1 MSADEIANKLWNL
14 CNVLRDDG
22 VTYHQYLNELTYILF
37 LKLTEVKD
45 FEEHIPEEYRWRGFV
60 EEHDNNEAFE
70 RYKKFLVTISNE
82 TTSPS
87 IKEIYNNAST
97 SLRKP
102 VNFNTL
108 VQSIEKLDWYEE
120 NDRDVMGDIYES
132 LLEKNAG
139 EKKSGAGQYFTPR
152 PLINIMTQLLAPKLG
167 ERWNDPAAGTFGFM
181 IAADEY
187 LRSKY
192 ENYYALSDKDR
203 KFQKEQAFSGVE
215 LVGDA
220 HRLALMNARLH
231 GMESEII
238 LGDTLTEMGKNLNG
252 YDGVLANPPFGT
264 KKGGEKPTR
273 DDFTFPTS
281 NKQLNFLQHI
291 YRSLKKDGKA
301 RAAVVLPDNVL
312 FEDGDGQKIRRDLMD
327 KCNLHT
333 ILRLPTGIFYAAGVK
348 TNVLFFTRGKTEK
361 NNTKGIWFYDM
372 RTNVPNYGKRT
383 PFTQSAF
390 ADFVTAYT
398 GGKTIAD
405 LEKNYDGSIS
415 NRPQVC
421 HTEPVEVL
429 SKEDGNASK
438 DERWNYITREVIAS
452 KNDSLD
458 LGLIADDSVSKAEDL
473 GEPVEIATEALNE
486 LNAIQKQLKAMI
498 KELG

>member
-1 MSADEIANKLWNL
+1 MSADQIAQKLWNL

-22 VTYHQYLNELTYILF
+22 VTYHQYLNELTFILF
-37 LKLTEVKD
+37 LKLSEVKD
-45 FEEHIPEEYRWRGFV
+45 FENHIPERYRWQSFV
-60 EEHDNNEAFE
+60 KEHDNNEAFL
-70 RYKKFLVTISNE
+70 RYRKFLAEISAE
-82 TTSPS
+82 TTSES
-87 IKEIYNNAST
+87 IKEIYADAST

-108 VQSIEKLDWYEE
+108 VQAIDKLDWYEE
-120 NDRDVMGDIYES
+120 SDRDVMGDIYES

-152 PLINIMTQLLAPKLG
+152 PLINIMVSLMAPKLK

-187 LRSKY
+187 LRNKY
-192 ENYYALSDKDR
+192 DHYYELNEKDR
-203 KFQKEQAFSGVE
+203 KFQKEEAFSGVE

-231 GMESEII
+231 GMESRIY
-238 LGDTLTEMGKNLNG
+238 LNDTLTEFGKTLNNF
-252 YDGVLANPPFGT
+252 DGVLANPPFGT
-264 KKGGEKPTR
+264 KKGGERPTR

-333 ILRLPTGIFYAAGVK
+333 VLRLPTGIFYAAGVK
-348 TNVLFFTRGKTEK
+348 TNVLFFTRGATETA
-361 NNTKGIWFYDM
+361 NTKNVWFYDM
-372 RTNVPNYGKRT
+372 RTNTPNYGKRT
-383 PFTQSAF
+383 PFTEAAF
-390 ADFVTAYT
+390 EDFVKAYT
-398 GGKTIAD
+398 GGIPVDKVEAKYNGEINE
-405 LEKNYDGSIS
+405 EKRKAI
-415 NRPQVC
+415 
-421 HTEPVEVL
+421 
-429 SKEDGNASK
+429 K
-438 DERWNYITREVIAS
+438 DERWQCISRETIAK

-458 LGLIADDSVSKAEDL
+458 LGLIADDSISNAEDL
-473 GEPVEIATEALNE
+473 DEPIDIAKEALKEINSITAQ
-486 LNAIQKQLKAMI
+486 LNAMI

>member
-1 MSADEIANKLWNL
+1 MSAEEIANKLWNL

-37 LKLTEVKD
+37 LKLSEVKG
-45 FEEHIPEEYRWRGFV
+45 FSEHIPEEYRWQTFV
-60 EEHDNNEAFE
+60 QEHDNAEAFAKYRE
-70 RYKKFLVTISNE
+70 FLVTVSSK
-82 TTSPS
+82 TTSDS
-87 IKEIYNNAST
+87 IKEIYTDAAT

-102 VNFNTL
+102 VNFRTL
-108 VQSIEKLDWYEE
+108 VTAIDKLDWYEE
-120 NDRDVMGDIYES
+120 DDRDVMGDIYES

-152 PLINIMTQLLAPKLG
+152 PLINIMVDLMVPKVG

-181 IAADEY
+181 ISADFY
-187 LRSKY
+187 LKNKTNDY
-192 ENYYALSDKDR
+192 FKLTDAER
-203 KFQKEQAFSGVE
+203 KFQEEEAFSGVE

-231 GMESEII
+231 GMESRIYRN
-238 LGDTLTEMGKNLNG
+238 DTLTEFGKSLKN

-264 KKGGEKPTR
+264 KQGGERPTR
-273 DDFTFPTS
+273 DDFTFPTA

-348 TNVLFFTRGKTEK
+348 TNVLFFTRGTTETG
-361 NNTKGIWFYDM
+361 NTKNVWVYDM
-372 RTNVPNYGKRT
+372 RTNAPNYGKRT
-383 PFTQSAF
+383 PFTESAF
-390 ADFVTAYT
+390 EDFVLAYT
-398 GGKTIAD
+398 GGIPFDKVEADYDGLVSDEKRKTI
-405 LEKNYDGSIS
+405 
-415 NRPQVC
+415 
-421 HTEPVEVL
+421 
-429 SKEDGNASK
+429 K
-438 DERWNYITREVIAS
+438 DERWNCITIDEIAR
-452 KNDSLD
+452 KNYSLD
-458 LGLIADDSVSKAEDL
+458 LGLIADNTLTNADDL
-473 GEPVEIATEALNE
+473 DEPIDIATQALTE
-486 LNAIQKQLKAMI
+486 LQSITVQLNAMI
-498 KELG
+498 KELS

>member
-37 LKLTEVKD
+37 LKLSEVKG
-45 FEEHIPEEYRWRGFV
+45 FEEHIPEQYRWSYFV
-60 EEHDNNEAFE
+60 NEPDNAEAFQKY
-70 RYKKFLVTISNE
+70 RTFLAEISNE
-82 TTSPS
+82 TTSAS
-87 IKEIYNNAST
+87 ITEIYANAST

-108 VQSIEKLDWYEE
+108 VQAIDDLDWYEE
-120 NDRDVMGDIYES
+120 SDRDMMGDIYES

-152 PLINIMTQLLAPKLG
+152 PLINVMVELLAPKLG
-167 ERWNDPAAGTFGFM
+167 EKWNDPAAGTFGFM

-187 LRSKY
+187 LRNKHD
-192 ENYYALSDKDR
+192 NYFDLDEKER
-203 KFQKEQAFSGVE
+203 TFQIEKAFSGVE

-231 GMESEII
+231 GMESSII
-238 LGDTLTEMGKNLNG
+238 LGDTLTEMGKELKNF
-252 YDGVLANPPFGT
+252 DGVLANPPFGT
-264 KKGGEKPTR
+264 KKGGERPTR
-273 DDFTFPTS
+273 DDFTYPTS

-348 TNVLFFTRGKTEK
+348 TNVLFFTRGISETG
-361 NNTKGIWFYDM
+361 NTKGVWYFDM
-372 RTNVPNYGKRT
+372 RTNVPKYGKRT
-383 PFTQSAF
+383 PFTREAF
-390 ADFVTAYT
+390 NEFIEAYT
-398 GGKTIAD
+398 GGIKPENLASD
-405 LEKNYDGSIS
+405 FDGIID
-415 NRPQVC
+415 
-421 HTEPVEVL
+421 EVART
-429 SKEDGNASK
+429 NIIN
-438 DERWNYITREVIAS
+438 ERWNFIDRETIAR

-458 LGLIADDSVSKAEDL
+458 LGLIADDSVGNGDDL
-473 GEPVEIATEALNE
+473 GEPIEIAQEALTELTSITKE
-486 LNAIQKQLKAMI
+486 LNAMI
-498 KELG
+498 NELR

>member
-1 MSADEIANKLWNL
+1 MSADQIAQKLWNL

-22 VTYHQYLNELTYILF
+22 VTYHQYLNELTFILF
-37 LKLTEVKD
+37 LKLSEVKD
-45 FEEHIPEEYRWRGFV
+45 FENHIPERYRWQSFV
-60 EEHDNNEAFE
+60 KEHDNNEAFL
-70 RYKKFLVTISNE
+70 RYRKFLAEISAE
-82 TTSPS
+82 TTSDS
-87 IKEIYNNAST
+87 IKEIYADAST

-108 VQSIEKLDWYEE
+108 VQAIDKLDWYEE
-120 NDRDVMGDIYES
+120 SDRDVMGDIYES

-152 PLINIMTQLLAPKLG
+152 PLINIMVSLMAPKLK

-187 LRSKY
+187 LRNKY
-192 ENYYALSDKDR
+192 DNYYELNEKDR
-203 KFQKEQAFSGVE
+203 KFQKEEAFSGVE

-231 GMESEII
+231 GMESRIY
-238 LGDTLTEMGKNLNG
+238 LADTLTEFGKSLNNF
-252 YDGVLANPPFGT
+252 DGVLANPPFGT
-264 KKGGEKPTR
+264 KKGGERPTR

-333 ILRLPTGIFYAAGVK
+333 VLRLPTGIFYAAGVK
-348 TNVLFFTRGKTEK
+348 TNVLFFTRGDTETG
-361 NNTKGIWFYDM
+361 NTKNVWFYDM
-372 RTNVPNYGKRT
+372 RTNTPNYGKRT
-383 PFTQSAF
+383 PFTETAF
-390 ADFVTAYT
+390 EEFVKAYT
-398 GGKTIAD
+398 GGISVDKV
-405 LEKNYDGSIS
+405 EKEYNGEIS
-415 NRPQVC
+415 DEKR
-421 HTEPVEVL
+421 
-429 SKEDGNASK
+429 KAIK
-438 DERWNYITREVIAS
+438 DERWQCIGRETIAK

-458 LGLIADDSVSKAEDL
+458 LGLIADDSISNAEDL
-473 GEPVEIATEALNE
+473 GEPIDIAKEALKEINSITQQ
-486 LNAIQKQLKAMI
+486 LNAMI

>member
-1 MSADEIANKLWNL
+1 MSAEEIANKLWNL

-37 LKLTEVKD
+37 LKLSDVKG
-45 FEEHIPEEYRWRGFV
+45 FSEHIPEEYRWKKFV
-60 EEHDNNEAFE
+60 DEHDNAEAFAKYRE
-70 RYKKFLVTISNE
+70 FLVTVSTK
-82 TTSPS
+82 TTSDS
-87 IKEIYNNAST
+87 IKEIYTDAAT

-102 VNFNTL
+102 VNFRTL
-108 VQSIEKLDWYEE
+108 VTAIDKLDWYEE
-120 NDRDVMGDIYES
+120 DDRDVMGDIYES

-152 PLINIMTQLLAPKLG
+152 PLINIMIDLMVPKVG

-181 IAADEY
+181 ISADHY
-187 LRSKY
+187 LKNKTNDY
-192 ENYYALSDKDR
+192 FKLTEAER
-203 KFQKEQAFSGVE
+203 KFQEEEAFSGVE

-231 GMESEII
+231 GMESRIYRN
-238 LGDTLTEMGKNLNG
+238 DTLTEFGKTLNG
-252 YDGVLANPPFGT
+252 FDGVLANPPFGT
-264 KKGGEKPTR
+264 KQGGERPTR

-348 TNVLFFTRGKTEK
+348 TNVLFFTRGNTET
-361 NNTKGIWFYDM
+361 NNTQNVWFYDM
-372 RTNVPNYGKRT
+372 RTNAPSYGKRT
-383 PFTQSAF
+383 PFTEKAF
-390 ADFVTAYT
+390 EDFVLAYT
-398 GGKTIAD
+398 GGIPFDKVEND
-405 LEKNYDGSIS
+405 YDGLVNEE
-415 NRPQVC
+415 NR
-421 HTEPVEVL
+421 
-429 SKEDGNASK
+429 KKIK
-438 DERWNYITREVIAS
+438 DERWSCISRAEIEKKNY
-452 KNDSLD
+452 SLD
-458 LGLIADDSVSKAEDL
+458 LGLIADSSLTNSDDL
-473 GEPVEIATEALNE
+473 GEPIDIAKEALLE
-486 LNAIQKQLKAMI
+486 LETITQQLNAMI
-498 KELG
+498 KELN

>member
-1 MSADEIANKLWNL
+1 MSADEIAQKLWNL

-22 VTYHQYLNELTYILF
+22 VTYHQYLNELTFILF
-37 LKLTEVKD
+37 LKLSEVKD
-45 FEEHIPEEYRWRGFV
+45 FEEHIPERYRWQSFV
-60 EEHDNNEAFE
+60 KEHDNNEAFLKY
-70 RYKKFLVTISNE
+70 RKFLAEISAE
-82 TTSPS
+82 TTSES
-87 IKEIYNNAST
+87 IKEIYADAST

-108 VQSIEKLDWYEE
+108 VQAIDKLDWYEE
-120 NDRDVMGDIYES
+120 SDRDVMGDIYES

-152 PLINIMTQLLAPKLG
+152 PLINIMVSLMAPKLG

-181 IAADEY
+181 ISADEY
-187 LRSKY
+187 LRNKHDGY
-192 ENYYALSDKDR
+192 FHLNEKDR
-203 KFQKEQAFSGVE
+203 KFQKEEAFSGVE

-231 GMESEII
+231 GMESRIY
-238 LGDTLTEMGKNLNG
+238 LGDTLTDLGKQLTNF
-252 YDGVLANPPFGT
+252 DGVLANPPFGT
-264 KKGGEKPTR
+264 KKGGERPTR

-333 ILRLPTGIFYAAGVK
+333 VLRLPTGIFYAAGVK
-348 TNVLFFTRGKTEK
+348 TNVLFFNRGTTETD
-361 NNTKGIWFYDM
+361 NTKNVWFYDI
-372 RTNVPNYGKRT
+372 RTNTPNYGKRT
-383 PFTQSAF
+383 PFVEHAF
-390 ADFVTAYT
+390 EGFVKAYT
-398 GGKTIAD
+398 GGIGIDRVEEDFNGLVSDEKRQTI
-405 LEKNYDGSIS
+405 
-415 NRPQVC
+415 
-421 HTEPVEVL
+421 
-429 SKEDGNASK
+429 K
-438 DERWNYITREVIAS
+438 DERWQCISRDTIAK

-458 LGLIADDSVSKAEDL
+458 LGLIADDSISNSEDL
-473 GEPVEIATEALNE
+473 GEPIDLAKEALKE
-486 LNAIQKQLKAMI
+486 LNSITEQLNAMI
-498 KELG
+498 KELQ

>member
-1 MSADEIANKLWNL
+1 MSAEEIANKLWNL

-37 LKLTEVKD
+37 LKLSEVKK
-45 FEEHIPEEYRWRGFV
+45 FEEHIPEEYRWQRFV
-60 EEHDNNEAFE
+60 KEHDNAEAFL
-70 RYKKFLVTISNE
+70 RYRKFLAEVSAM
-82 TTSPS
+82 TTSDS
-87 IKEIYNNAST
+87 IKEIYTDAST

-108 VQSIEKLDWYEE
+108 VQAIDKLDWYEE

-152 PLINIMTQLLAPKLG
+152 PLINIMIDLMAPKVG

-181 IAADEY
+181 ISADHY

-192 ENYYALSDKDR
+192 DNYFKLDEKER
-203 KFQKEQAFSGVE
+203 KFQEEEAFSGVE

-231 GMESEII
+231 GMESRIY
-238 LGDTLTEMGKNLNG
+238 LQDTLTEFGKSLKNF
-252 YDGVLANPPFGT
+252 DGVLANPPFGT
-264 KKGGEKPTR
+264 KQGGERPTR
-273 DDFTFPTS
+273 DDFTFPTA

-348 TNVLFFTRGKTEK
+348 TNVLFFTREKTET
-361 NNTKGIWFYDM
+361 NNTKNVWFYDM
-372 RTNVPNYGKRT
+372 RTNAPSYGKRT
-383 PFTQSAF
+383 PFTEKAF
-390 ADFVTAYT
+390 EDFVLAYT
-398 GGKTIAD
+398 GGVPFDKVEADYDGLVNEEARKTI
-405 LEKNYDGSIS
+405 
-415 NRPQVC
+415 
-421 HTEPVEVL
+421 
-429 SKEDGNASK
+429 K
-438 DERWNYITREVIAS
+438 DERWNCISRADIEK
-452 KNDSLD
+452 KNYSLD
-458 LGLIADDSVSKAEDL
+458 LGLIADSSLTNSDDL
-473 GEPVEIATEALNE
+473 GEPIDIAKEALTE
-486 LNAIQKQLKAMI
+486 LQSITDQLNAMI
-498 KELG
+498 KELN

>member
-1 MSADEIANKLWNL
+1 MSADQIAQKLWNL

-22 VTYHQYLNELTYILF
+22 VTYHQYLNELTFILF
-37 LKLTEVKD
+37 LKLSEVKD
-45 FEEHIPEEYRWRGFV
+45 FEEHIPERYRWQSFV
-60 EEHDNNEAFE
+60 NEHDNNEAFL
-70 RYKKFLVTISNE
+70 RYRKFLAEISAE
-82 TTSPS
+82 TTSES
-87 IKEIYNNAST
+87 IKEIYADAST

-108 VQSIEKLDWYEE
+108 VQAIDQLDWYEE
-120 NDRDVMGDIYES
+120 SDRDVMGDIYES

-152 PLINIMTQLLAPKLG
+152 PLINIMVSLMVPKLK

-187 LRSKY
+187 LRNKY
-192 ENYYALSDKDR
+192 DNYYELNEKDR
-203 KFQKEQAFSGVE
+203 KFQKEEAFSGVE

-231 GMESEII
+231 GMESRIY
-238 LGDTLTEMGKNLNG
+238 LADTLTEFGKKLKDF
-252 YDGVLANPPFGT
+252 DGVLANPPFGT
-264 KKGGEKPTR
+264 KKGGERPTR

-333 ILRLPTGIFYAAGVK
+333 VLRLPTGIFYAAGVK
-348 TNVLFFTRGKTEK
+348 TNVLFFTRGTTETG
-361 NNTKGIWFYDM
+361 NTKDVWFYDM
-372 RTNVPNYGKRT
+372 RTNTPNYGKRT
-383 PFTQSAF
+383 PFIENAF
-390 ADFVTAYT
+390 EGFVKAYT
-398 GGKTIAD
+398 GGITVDRLEKEYNGEISDEKRKAIKVERWQCIPRETIA
-405 LEKNYDGSIS
+405 K
-415 NRPQVC
+415 
-421 HTEPVEVL
+421 
-429 SKEDGNASK
+429 
-438 DERWNYITREVIAS
+438 

-458 LGLIADDSVSKAEDL
+458 LGLIADESISNSEDL
-473 GEPVEIATEALNE
+473 GEPIDIAKEALKEINSITE
-486 LNAIQKQLKAMI
+486 QLNAMI